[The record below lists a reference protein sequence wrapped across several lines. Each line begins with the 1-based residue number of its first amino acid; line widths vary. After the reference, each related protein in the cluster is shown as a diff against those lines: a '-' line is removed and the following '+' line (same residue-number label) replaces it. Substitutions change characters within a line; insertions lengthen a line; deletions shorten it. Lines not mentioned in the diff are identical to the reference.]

1 MLKLFAGVYLL
12 LETCAFTYFIAVESG
27 VAFLA
32 EISDKDVVGFLAFA
46 FPILG

>member
-1 MLKLFAGVYLL
+1 MLKLFAGIDLL

-32 EISDKDVVGFLAFA
+32 QISDKDVVGLLAFA
-46 FPILG
+46 FTVLG